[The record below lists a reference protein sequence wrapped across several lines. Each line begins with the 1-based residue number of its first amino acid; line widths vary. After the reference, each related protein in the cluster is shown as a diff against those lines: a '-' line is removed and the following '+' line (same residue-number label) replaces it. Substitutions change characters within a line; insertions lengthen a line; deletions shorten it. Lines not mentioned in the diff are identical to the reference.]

1 MIKALNIRPGTI
13 KFLEENSKDTLLDI
27 GLDNNLS
34 LTPEEQAKQK
44 SEISKWEYIALKSF
58 CTAKETVN
66 KMERQPTKW
75 EKMLANYMSDER
87 LISKIYKEFI
97 KLDNEKPNSMIKKQ
111 PEKLNIFLRKMHKWS
126 IGTRKDAPC
135 L

>member
-1 MIKALNIRPGTI
+1 
-13 KFLEENSKDTLLDI
+13 
-27 GLDNNLS
+27 
-34 LTPEEQAKQK
+34 
-44 SEISKWEYIALKSF
+44 
-58 CTAKETVN
+58 
-66 KMERQPTKW
+66 MERQPTKW